1 MAGTYTRLVVDP
13 FVIIMVGL
21 VGGLLVALILLGL
34 FYPGSGADQVN
45 WRPTRSV
52 ETEVQN
58 EIDDLDQML
67 EAANE
72 KRRARGAQELTEE
85 GIHERVAEDRRI
97 ADEQREAYLGEV
109 EIEQMLEIKNERRA
123 RKGLE
128 PITAEQFKAEL
139 EAERGGT

>member
-1 MAGTYTRLVVDP
+1 VVDP
-13 FVIIMVGL
+13 FVVIMVGL

-67 EAANE
+67 EAANA
-72 KRRARGAQELTEE
+72 KRRARGAADLTQEHM
-85 GIHERVAEDRRI
+85 HERVAEDRRL

-109 EIEQMLEIKNERRA
+109 EIEQMLAVKNERRA

-128 PITAEQFKAEL
+128 PITAEQYRTEL
-139 EAERGGT
+139 EAERRRL

>member
-1 MAGTYTRLVVDP
+1 VVDP

-45 WRPTRSV
+45 WKPTRSV

-58 EIDDLDQML
+58 EVDDLEQML
-67 EAANE
+67 AATNA
-72 KRRARGAQELTEE
+72 KRRARGAAELTEQ

-97 ADEQREAYLGEV
+97 ADAQREAYLGDVEV
-109 EIEQMLEIKNERRA
+109 EELLAVKNERRA

-128 PITAEQFKAEL
+128 PITAEQYRAQL
-139 EAERGGT
+139 EAERDGA

>member
-1 MAGTYTRLVVDP
+1 VVDP

-72 KRRARGAQELTEE
+72 KRRARGVSELTEE
-85 GIHERVAEDRRI
+85 GIHERVAEDRRL
-97 ADEQREAYLGEV
+97 ADQQREAYLGDV

-128 PITAEQFKAEL
+128 PITAEQYKADL
-139 EAERGGT
+139 EAQRGGA

>member
-1 MAGTYTRLVVDP
+1 MVDP

-52 ETEVQN
+52 ETDVQN

-72 KRRARGAQELTEE
+72 KRRARGVAELTEE
-85 GIHERVAEDRRI
+85 GMHQRVAEDRRL

-128 PITAEQFKAEL
+128 PITAEQYKADL
-139 EAERGGT
+139 EAQRGGA

>member
-1 MAGTYTRLVVDP
+1 MIDP
-13 FVIIMVGL
+13 FVVIMAGL
-21 VGGLLVALILLGL
+21 VGGLLIALILLGL

-67 EAANE
+67 AAANE
-72 KRRARGAQELTEE
+72 KRRARGAEDLTEE
-85 GIHERVAEDRRI
+85 GIHERVAEDRRL
-97 ADEQREAYLGEV
+97 ADEQREAYLSEV
-109 EIEQMLEIKNERRA
+109 EIEQMLAVKNERRA

-128 PITAEQFKAEL
+128 PITAEQYKAQL
-139 EAERGGT
+139 EAERGRT

>member
-1 MAGTYTRLVVDP
+1 VIDP
-13 FVIIMVGL
+13 FVVIMVGL

-67 EAANE
+67 AAANA
-72 KRRARGAQELTEE
+72 KRRARGADELTAE
-85 GIHERVAEDRRI
+85 HMHARVAEDRRI
-97 ADEQREAYLGEV
+97 ADERREAYLTEV
-109 EIEQMLEIKNERRA
+109 EIEQMLAVKNERRA

-128 PITAEQFKAEL
+128 PITAEEYKAQL
-139 EAERGGT
+139 KAERGRT

>member
-1 MAGTYTRLVVDP
+1 VDP

-45 WRPTRSV
+45 WKPTRSV

-72 KRRARGAQELTEE
+72 KRRARGAAELTEE
-85 GIHERVAEDRRI
+85 GIHERVAEDRKV
-97 ADEQREAYLGEV
+97 AAAQREAYLGDV
-109 EIEQMLEIKNERRA
+109 EIAQMLEVKNERRA
-123 RKGLE
+123 RKGLQ
-128 PITAEQFKAEL
+128 PLSADDYRAQL
-139 EAERGGT
+139 DAEREESP

>member
-1 MAGTYTRLVVDP
+1 VDP
-13 FVIIMVGL
+13 FVVIMVGL

-67 EAANE
+67 AATNE
-72 KRRARGAQELTEE
+72 KRRARGAADLTEE
-85 GIHERVAEDRRI
+85 GVHERVAEDRRL
-97 ADEQREAYLGEV
+97 ADQQRESYLGDV
-109 EIEQMLEIKNERRA
+109 EIQQMLAVKNERRA

-128 PITAEQFKAEL
+128 PITAEQYKAQL
-139 EAERGGT
+139 EAECGRQ